1 MSISIAISIVV
12 IAGLLFLVRILC
24 GMTYH
29 QDDAAGDQEWQ
40 QGGADMEEVG

>member
-24 GMTYH
+24 GMTYR
-29 QDDAAGDQEWQ
+29 QDEAAGDQEWQ
-40 QGGADMEEVG
+40 QSGAELER